1 MKTYSPLTGTKCDF
15 HKRLPSEGLNIKLTG
30 HKKKKTCISFQND
43 LLTA

>member
-30 HKKKKTCISFQND
+30 HKKKNMYK
-43 LLTA
+43 LPK